1 MDTTTQQPV
10 DEELNHLITLRN
22 ILRHRMWL
30 YELQQARTK
39 PNTAPDVLIGLAETR
54 QDLRLVESK
63 IRRPRVGAD
72 VLDAVGTDG
81 LFLDVSDRLDNV
93 AATLAG
99 LGERVDTIELTT
111 ADGAAW
117 REQETRTRVVS
128 QRKRFL
134 IDVTILA
141 LLLTL
146 LVLQVVR

>member
-1 MDTTTQQPV
+1 V
-10 DEELNHLITLRN
+10 DDEQAKAEELNHLLELRN

-72 VLDAVGTDG
+72 VLDAIGTDG
-81 LFLDVSDRLDNV
+81 LFLDVSDRLDTV
-93 AATLAG
+93 VATLTG

-111 ADGAAW
+111 ADGATW
-117 REQETRTRVVS
+117 REQETRTRITS
-128 QRKRFL
+128 QRKRLVIDML
-134 IDVTILA
+134 IVA
-141 LLLTL
+141 LL
-146 LVLQVVR
+146 VAQVILQFARL